1 VDRKTEDIAL
11 DLLRANV
18 LKIRDIDA
26 GEKPF
31 IYTSG
36 NWGPG
41 YVNIKKLVSAKKLM
55 LSLTKHLA
63 EKIAKYVSQINF
75 IAGSATGGMIPGWLV
90 AEHLETILG
99 KAMPYVYIRKAKR
112 GERENSIIGIED
124 NPEIQKGDK
133 AILVEELINF
143 GQTTCINT
151 KLLREAGYTVT
162 HIACILFY
170 DNPQAVKSL
179 QENRLEIIYLITLPQ
194 LLGVAEKHNIYPPK
208 VIDNYREFLKNPLEW
223 QIRYGLQPIFN
234 K

>member
-124 NPEIQKGDK
+124 NPEIQKG
-133 AILVEELINF
+133 
-143 GQTTCINT
+143 
-151 KLLREAGYTVT
+151 
-162 HIACILFY
+162 
-170 DNPQAVKSL
+170 AVKSL